1 MYPFAVCTF
10 LIGLL
15 AMLHSTLI
23 DTQKLNEEGYKNS
36 LAINFCIYRTSVARY
51 VEMTEHVQ
59 NVPTASL
66 DLPPGYVFMRQW
78 QTRIIGDY
86 CYIYGETENDEPYLI
101 RQKMRNS
108 LLVGENRNG
117 TLYPSGISIPQGIP
131 SGTVVSIVSLP

>member
-1 MYPFAVCTF
+1 MYPLAVCTF

-15 AMLHSTLI
+15 AMLHSTLV
-23 DTQKLNEEGYKNS
+23 DTQKLHEEGYKNS

-78 QTRIIGDY
+78 QTRIIGNY